1 MRESPDVTE
10 NPSSSELP
18 AVADGLGVADADRLP
33 IGTIFVYGLPVAA
46 LGFSGIVVTLYLMKF
61 ATDVLLIAPGV
72 MGVIY
77 GLGRIWDA
85 ISDPVAGFLSDRSLS
100 SRGRR
105 RSWMSAAAFPIAVG
119 VVMLWS
125 PLPSLG
131 PVGLVVWMAFALF
144 FYETANTVYQIPHG
158 ALGVELTSNYH
169 ERTRLFG
176 YRHVLMA
183 AGMILGV
190 GGFELLRSA
199 EDQRSVAFLGSLL
212 VGGATAALILYTTA
226 RLPERADYRGRGAQ
240 RMGKAFA
247 DVFRNRH
254 ARLILIVYGIETF
267 GVSSLA
273 ILATYVMEYVI
284 EAPEMTVYFILLYF
298 VPQFALTPMWIVLS
312 KRFGKKR
319 LWVFSMALLTV
330 GYSGLFFVRELGTDL
345 LYAIAMILGVGGGC
359 GQVIAPSIK
368 ADVVDYDEY
377 LTGER
382 KEGAYIAVWNF
393 VRKAAAGVSA
403 MLTGFVLQIVGF
415 EPNAEQTE
423 TTKQA
428 MMALF
433 GLAPGAAYLIGTLL
447 FLRFSFN
454 EEEHTRVKAI
464 LEARRL
470 SGSAAGRSGP
480 L

>member
-1 MRESPDVTE
+1 VEQELERVPPV
-10 NPSSSELP
+10 SEEQIRSHLP
-18 AVADGLGVADADRLP
+18 L
-33 IGTIFVYGLPVAA
+33 GTIFAYGLPTAA
-46 LGFSGIVVTLYLMKF
+46 IGFISIVFSLYLMKF

-85 ISDPVAGFLSDRSLS
+85 ISDPLAGYLSDRSLAA
-100 SRGRR
+100 RGRR
-105 RSWMSAAAFPIAVG
+105 RSWMFASAFPIGLGIVL
-119 VVMLWS
+119 LWS
-125 PLPSLG
+125 PWPSLG
-131 PVGLVVWMAFALF
+131 PVGLVAWMALALF
-144 FYETANTVYQIPHG
+144 LYETANTAYLIPHG
-158 ALGVELTSNYH
+158 ALGVELTANYH

-199 EDQRSVAFLGSLL
+199 EEQRRVAFLGSLL
-212 VGGATAALILYTTA
+212 IGAVTAALIFYTTA

-240 RMGKAFA
+240 RLGKAFA
-247 DVFRNRH
+247 DVFRNPH
-254 ARLILIVYGIETF
+254 ARLILIVFGIETF
-267 GVSSLA
+267 GASSLA

-284 EAPEMTVYFILLYF
+284 EAPELTAYFILLYF
-298 VPQFALTPMWIVLS
+298 VPQFALTPVWIALS
-312 KRFGKKR
+312 RRFGKKQ

-330 GYSGLFFVRELGTDL
+330 GYSGLFFIRELGTDL
-345 LYAIAMILGVGGGC
+345 LYVIGPVLGIGGGC
-359 GQVIAPSIK
+359 GQVVAPSIK

-382 KEGAYIAVWNF
+382 KEGAYLAVWNF

-403 MLTGFVLQIVGF
+403 MMTGFVLQIVGF
-415 EPNAEQTE
+415 EPNVEQTE
-423 TTKQA
+423 ATKLA

-433 GLAPGAAYLIGTLL
+433 GLAPGVAYLIGTLL

-454 EEEHTRVKAI
+454 EQEHARVTAV
-464 LEARRL
+464 LESRRL
-470 SGSAAGRSGP
+470 GGGTAARPGP
-480 L
+480 P